1 VRNVG
6 AGRKYPYNTFY
17 GGFSPRLAAA
27 WNPKFNGGILGK
39 LFGSGQTVFR
49 GGYSR
54 IWARMNGIN
63 LVQVPLQGTGI
74 GQPVSCIGASITGQC
89 LGTAGVDPTTAF
101 RIGADGLSAPLP
113 GVSQVLPQ
121 PFFPGING
129 NAPAGV
135 SWVIDPN
142 LKPASTDQF
151 DLTIQRALSS
161 KITIE
166 VGYVGRVMRGEQVA
180 YSLDSVP
187 YMTTL
192 GGQTF
197 AQAFAGLYGQL
208 NTGQTP
214 SVQPWFESA

>member
-1 VRNVG
+1 MRNVG
-6 AGRKYPYNTFY
+6 AGRKYSYNTFS

-27 WNPKFNGGILGK
+27 WNSKFGDGLLGH
-39 LFGSGQTVFR
+39 LFGSGKTVFR

-74 GQPVSCIGASITGQC
+74 GQPGSCIGASISGHC
-89 LGTAGVDPTTAF
+89 PRTAGVDPTTAF
-101 RIGADGLSAPLP
+101 RIGADGLTAPLP

-151 DLTIQRALSS
+151 DFTIQRELSS

-180 YSLDSVP
+180 FSMDAVP

-192 GGQTF
+192 RGQTF
-197 AQAFAGLYGQL
+197 AQAFAGIYQQL
-208 NTGQTP
+208 NTGQNVN
-214 SVQPWFESA
+214 VQP